1 MIIREIADGK
11 ECFLPLLLVGDE
23 QEDMIRRYLDCGRL
37 FILEHDGLKAAAV
50 VTDEGGGICEVKNLA
65 VEAQFQGRGYGSTLM
80 TRLIDGYGAKFHTM
94 RLGTGENPET
104 LAFYQRLGF
113 QPIRRVKDF
122 FVDHYDHPIVE
133 HGVRLTDMIIL
144 ERGLQGGERRK
155 C

>member
-104 LAFYQRLGF
+104 LAFTSGW
-113 QPIRRVKDF
+113 DF
-122 FVDHYDHPIVE
+122 SLSAGSRTFVDHYDHPSWSME
-133 HGVRLTDMIIL
+133 CG
-144 ERGLQGGERRK
+144 
-155 C
+155 